1 MSPPSTKNTIPAEEI
16 SSLTS
21 LLDSP
26 VLSFPDYRSIADG
39 SSFSPSIHD
48 SIDIT
53 ANDLDLTNPGAS
65 VTYDIYKNLEGG
77 GLTRSRSSSCVP
89 SLAEVKRISSL
100 KEPGGFR
107 RSYIAQQAKIDGRS
121 PPRVVETSFLDY
133 WSLYDHFAGEN
144 LSDSDDEEEEEDN
157 EEEEDTPTQS
167 TSDPLIRR
175 SSSRKVAPPGT
186 ATLSKTFFL
195 LMKSFVATGVL
206 FLPKAFYNGGLLFS
220 SIVLTLV
227 SIISLIS
234 ILKLVKVRSIV
245 PGGFG
250 EIGGILY
257 GKWLR
262 YIILSDIALSQMGF
276 TCAYF
281 IFVAKNISDLISAW
295 SNCQIQVSEHLLILL
310 QLLIYIPFSFLR
322 KMKSFSNAA
331 LIANVA
337 IMFGLGYI
345 YIVDLDQLFTAGPA
359 EVQMFNSKSFGLF
372 LGTASFTFEGIG
384 LILPIVSSM
393 KEPEKFPR
401 LMTMAMAIIAM
412 IFVSIG
418 ALSYA
423 TFGEKTQAVILLN
436 LPESPATQLTQ
447 VLYVLAI
454 ILTVPLM
461 MFPAVR
467 IIEQAT
473 FGRKTGKYSTKIKTG
488 KNVLRASL
496 CALASAIAYA
506 GSSNL
511 DNFVALIGAFACI
524 PLAFIFPALFHLK
537 AVASHPLSKLGDITL
552 IFFGLCT
559 MVFVTINTLA
569 TWSTTPEGNRCTP
582 GIP

>member
-1 MSPPSTKNTIPAEEI
+1 
-16 SSLTS
+16 
-21 LLDSP
+21 
-26 VLSFPDYRSIADG
+26 
-39 SSFSPSIHD
+39 
-48 SIDIT
+48 
-53 ANDLDLTNPGAS
+53 
-65 VTYDIYKNLEGG
+65 
-77 GLTRSRSSSCVP
+77 
-89 SLAEVKRISSL
+89 
-100 KEPGGFR
+100 
-107 RSYIAQQAKIDGRS
+107 
-121 PPRVVETSFLDY
+121 
-133 WSLYDHFAGEN
+133 
-144 LSDSDDEEEEEDN
+144 
-157 EEEEDTPTQS
+157 
-167 TSDPLIRR
+167 
-175 SSSRKVAPPGT
+175 
-186 ATLSKTFFL
+186 
-195 LMKSFVATGVL
+195 MKSFIGTGVL

-220 SIVLTLV
+220 SIVLILV
-227 SIISLIS
+227 SVISLVS

-250 EIGGILY
+250 EIGGVLY

-262 YIILSDIALSQMGF
+262 YVILSDIAVSQMGF

-281 IFVAKNISDLISAW
+281 IFVAKNISDLISTW
-295 SNCQIQVSEHLLILL
+295 SECQIEVSEHTLIML
-310 QLLIYIPFSFLR
+310 QLLVYIPFSFLR

-331 LIANVA
+331 LIANIA

-345 YIVDLDQLFTAGPA
+345 YMMDLGALFTAGPA

-384 LILPIVSSM
+384 LVLPIVSSM

-401 LMTMAMAIIAM
+401 LMTMAMAIISM

-436 LPESPATQLTQ
+436 LPQVPATQITQ
-447 VLYVLAI
+447 MLYVIAI

-467 IIEQAT
+467 IIEQAV
-473 FGRKTGKYSTKIKTG
+473 FGRKTGKYSTKIKAE
-488 KNVLRASL
+488 KNVLRTLLCLVASG
-496 CALASAIAYA
+496 IAYA
-506 GSSNL
+506 GSTNL

-537 AVASHPLSKLGDITL
+537 AIASSPLAKLGDLSL
-552 IFFGLCT
+552 ILIGLCT
-559 MVFVTINTLA
+559 MVFVTFNTLA
-569 TWSTTPEGNRCTP
+569 TWSTAEEANRCTP